1 MIPPLTSCSLIEK
14 ERSMAT
20 FTTNDNVTLYYE
32 DHGSGLPIVF
42 VNGWNMSMRWWH
54 KQIPV
59 LTQKYRVITLDARGT
74 GRSEKATHGY
84 RLSRLTHDL
93 HELLNALDLSDVLLV
108 GWSLGVHLVFSYLE
122 LFGADRVRGLVLIDQ
137 SPCNI
142 NGHGWNLGAGER
154 EHLVPVSTMLAND
167 IGHMV
172 PLMFVQPR
180 GEEDAWMIPSLVQTA
195 LPAEPAL
202 HLHLEYLDQ
211 DWRDLLPTITV
222 PTLVVFGKQ
231 DRFFPWQAGAY
242 IADHVAQGRL
252 VTFEQSAH
260 CPFYEEAERFNQEVL
275 EFAASLV

>member
-1 MIPPLTSCSLIEK
+1 MEHEFALVAQANTCAY
-14 ERSMAT
+14 AT
-20 FTTNDNVTLYYE
+20 V
-32 DHGSGLPIVF
+32 SGDYV
-42 VNGWNMSMRWWH
+42 
-54 KQIPV
+54 
-59 LTQKYRVITLDARGT
+59 DARGT

-108 GWSLGVHLVFSYLE
+108 GWSLGVHLIFSYLE
-122 LFGADRVRGLVLIDQ
+122 LFRADRVRGLVLIDQ

-142 NGHGWNLGAGER
+142 NGHEWNLGAGER
-154 EHLVPVSTMLAND
+154 EQLVPVSTSTMLAND

-172 PLMFVQPR
+172 PMMFVQPR
-180 GEEDAWMIPSLVQTA
+180 GEEDAWMIPSLVQTS

-231 DRFFPWQAGAY
+231 DHFFPWQAGAY

-260 CPFYEEAERFNQEVL
+260 CPFYEEAERFNQEL
-275 EFAASLV
+275 LAFAASFA